1 MFGIELAGA
10 KNIRLNQDI
19 IILDTNNYD
28 EFRYI
33 CKENII
39 EIIDHHKKTATQ
51 EMFPNAK
58 IHIELIGAVATIIA
72 EKFKNHDLTP
82 SRESAILLFYG
93 IISNTINLNSKTTT
107 QKDKDMLEWL
117 ESLYPEIST
126 NKVEEIFIKKSKIE
140 ENNIRREMEAEVIL
154 NINNSKITVAQL
166 EIANIE
172 DFLKINKYKINQILQ
187 TIKIEKQLDHIFINC
202 VDILNGF
209 NILLTIDDNTTS
221 LLEKVYNLS
230 FINNKAKTPHLIL
243 RKELID
249 HLINYMTD

>member
-1 MFGIELAGA
+1 MFGIKLTGA
-10 KNIRLNQDI
+10 QNIKINQDI

-28 EFRYI
+28 QFKYI
-33 CKENII
+33 RNENII

-72 EKFKNHDLTP
+72 EKFKNHDLVP
-82 SRESAILLFYG
+82 SRDAAVLLFYG
-93 IISNTINLNSKTTT
+93 IISNTINLHSKTTT
-107 QKDKDMLEWL
+107 QKDRDMLEWL

-126 NKVEEIFIKKSKIE
+126 NKIEEIFIKKSKIE
-140 ENNIRREMEAEVIL
+140 EDNIRHEMEAEVIL
-154 NINNSKITVAQL
+154 NINNTKVTVAQL
-166 EIANIE
+166 EIANLE
-172 DFLKINKYKINQILQ
+172 DFLKMNKYKINQILQ

-202 VDILNGF
+202 VDILDGF
-209 NILLTIDDNTTS
+209 NILLTVDEKTTS

-230 FINNKAKTPHLIL
+230 FINNEAKTSHLIL

-249 HLINYMTD
+249 YLVNYMTD